1 MMMGDV
7 SDQNRVD
14 AVYRSVH
21 RRLWRSLL
29 SYTGDAELASDAE
42 AEAFAQVL
50 RRADAVDDVAAW
62 VWRSAFHIA
71 SGLLAA
77 RSLANDVRPAE
88 GPTAPTDSIAE
99 FLGLL
104 ADLSP
109 QQRACV
115 ALRYVGE
122 YTSPEIGELLGTSA
136 GTVRVQL
143 HRAHA
148 TLRHTI
154 KEAEHA

>member
-1 MMMGDV
+1 MMGDV
-7 SDQNRVD
+7 SDQNRVET
-14 AVYRSVH
+14 VYRSVH
-21 RRLWRSLL
+21 PRLWRSLL

-50 RRADAVDDVAAW
+50 GRGDAVEDVAAW
-62 VWRSAFHIA
+62 VWGSAFRIA

-77 RSLANDVRPAE
+77 RSRPDDVRPAE
-88 GPTAPTDSIAE
+88 GFTSPTGSVAE

-122 YTSPEIGELLGTSA
+122 YTSSEIGETLGTSA

-148 TLRHTI
+148 ALRHTI

>member
-1 MMMGDV
+1 MMGTMGGQD
-7 SDQNRVD
+7 RVE
-14 AVYRSVH
+14 AAYRAMH
-21 RRLWRSLL
+21 PRLWRSLL
-29 SYTGDAELASDAE
+29 AYTGDAELASDAE

-50 RRADAVDDVAAW
+50 RRGDAVDDVAAW
-62 VWRSAFHIA
+62 VWRSAFRIA

-77 RSLANDVRPAE
+77 RPSSTDPGLVDGSVPPA
-88 GPTAPTDSIAE
+88 GSVAE
-99 FLGLL
+99 FFALL
-104 ADLSP
+104 AELSP

-122 YTSPEIGELLGTSA
+122 YTSPEIGEMLGTSA

-148 TLRHTI
+148 ALRQTI
-154 KEAEHA
+154 TEAEHA

>member
-1 MMMGDV
+1 MGDM
-7 SDQNRVD
+7 SDQDRVET
-14 AVYRSVH
+14 VYRSLH
-21 RRLWRSLL
+21 PCLWRSLL

-50 RRADAVDDVAAW
+50 QRGDAVDNVAAW
-62 VWRSAFHIA
+62 VWRSAFRIA

-77 RSLANDVRPAE
+77 RSPSNYVRPAE
-88 GPTAPTDSIAE
+88 GSTPTTGSVAE

-148 TLRHTI
+148 ALRHTI
-154 KEAEHA
+154 MEAEHA

>member
-1 MMMGDV
+1 MGDV
-7 SDQNRVD
+7 SDQNRVE

-21 RRLWRSLL
+21 PRLWRSLL

-42 AEAFAQVL
+42 AEAFAQAL
-50 RRADAVDDVAAW
+50 QRGDAIDDVAAW

-77 RSLANDVRPAE
+77 RLRRDDVRTAE
-88 GPTAPTDSIAE
+88 GSMPPTDSIAE

-122 YTSPEIGELLGTSA
+122 YTSPEIGETLGTSA

-148 TLRHTI
+148 ALRHTI
-154 KEAEHA
+154 VEAEHA

>member
-1 MMMGDV
+1 MGV
-7 SDQNRVD
+7 MSDQDRVET
-14 AVYRSVH
+14 VYRSVH
-21 RRLWRSLL
+21 PRLWRSLL

-50 RRADAVDDVAAW
+50 RRGEAVDDVAAW
-62 VWRSAFHIA
+62 VWRSAFQIA
-71 SGLLAA
+71 AGLLAA
-77 RSLANDVRPAE
+77 RSRPNDLWSAE
-88 GPTAPTDSIAE
+88 GSTPPTGSVAE

-143 HRAHA
+143 HRAHDA
-148 TLRHTI
+148 LRQTI
-154 KEAEHA
+154 MEAEHA

>member
-1 MMMGDV
+1 MMGDM
-7 SDQNRVD
+7 SGQDRVET
-14 AVYRSVH
+14 VYRAVH
-21 RRLWRSLL
+21 PRLWRSLL
-29 SYTGDAELASDAE
+29 SYTGDVEMASDAE

-50 RRADAVDDVAAW
+50 QRGDAVEDVAAW
-62 VWRSAFHIA
+62 VWRSAFRIA
-71 SGLLAA
+71 TGLLAA
-77 RSLANDVRPAE
+77 RSRPKDVRPAD
-88 GPTAPTDSIAE
+88 GSTPPTDSVAE

-104 ADLSP
+104 AELSP

-154 KEAEHA
+154 KEDEHA